1 MRADLKKALMIIAK
15 ENQGEYERI
24 SVMKT
29 EDFLI
34 KYELF
39 IDEVKVKQE
48 KHRLFFL
55 VRLFLCRIIPFC
67 GYLRQL

>member
-39 IDEVKVKQE
+39 IDEVKVKEE
-48 KHRLFFL
+48 KQQWQQK
-55 VRLFLCRIIPFC
+55 PTK
-67 GYLRQL
+67 

>member
-48 KHRLFFL
+48 KQQWQQK
-55 VRLFLCRIIPFC
+55 PTK
-67 GYLRQL
+67 